1 VIQGYSPKAPR
12 DFVVSFQKIDY
23 QDPDGTLKDEKS
35 LQPRGALNEVGKG
48 DYRLCFRSKNM
59 SSKII
64 EIGFSMHVES
74 LRTRANRNTKMSN
87 TDTYN
92 PDVYRHINKNK
103 EKKEKSKEDEISTV
117 DDEDDDTGSAIEMSM
132 ERMIEMAARLNEH
145 MSSLEDRRVFVK
157 QMAAI
162 ARDLSEDTFT
172 RVIRW
177 NVLEMIVVIMVAAGQ
192 VFYFKS
198 RFNNQK
204 RYF

>member
-1 VIQGYSPKAPR
+1 
-12 DFVVSFQKIDY
+12 
-23 QDPDGTLKDEKS
+23 
-35 LQPRGALNEVGKG
+35 
-48 DYRLCFRSKNM
+48 
-59 SSKII
+59 
-64 EIGFSMHVES
+64 
-74 LRTRANRNTKMSN
+74 MSN

-204 RYF
+204 RYFQSNANKKISCVKANILDFDIKSVTSYSPEIMC